1 MRMQRRRSSRFDPE
15 KVRLPLVALIDV
27 VLFLLFYFM
36 IAGSS
41 AGQESELSTALAT
54 AGNGGSGAARMQPQV
69 LAINMSNGKVVYNIG
84 QRTISTRTTLEGL
97 LKALPKESGIVVKPA
112 ADVSVESIAAA
123 VQVAKDVGFSK
134 ISYVMGK

>member
-1 MRMQRRRSSRFDPE
+1 MKRRRSSRFDPE

-36 IAGSS
+36 ISGSA

-54 AGNGGSGAARMQPQV
+54 AGTGGSGAARIQPQM
-69 LAINMSNGKVVYNIG
+69 LSISMNADRVVYSIG
-84 QRTISTRTTLEGL
+84 QRTISTRTSLESL
-97 LKALPKESGIVVKPA
+97 LKVLPKEAGIIIRPA
-112 ADVSVESIAAA
+112 PEVSVDSIAAA
-123 VQVAKDVGFSK
+123 VQVAKDAGFSR

>member
-1 MRMQRRRSSRFDPE
+1 MQRRRSSRFDPE

-36 IAGSS
+36 IAGSA

-54 AGNGGSGAARMQPQV
+54 AGTGGSGAARMQPQV
-69 LAINMSNGKVVYNIG
+69 LAVTMSNGRATYSIG
-84 QRTISTRTTLEGL
+84 QRTISTRASLEGL
-97 LKALPKESGIVVKPA
+97 LKVLPKESGIIVKPA
-112 ADVSVESIAAA
+112 SDVPVEAIAAA
-123 VQVAKDVGFSK
+123 VQVAKDAGFLK

>member
-1 MRMQRRRSSRFDPE
+1 MRMKRRRSSRFDPE

-36 IAGSS
+36 ISGSA

-54 AGNGGSGAARMQPQV
+54 AGTGGSGAARIQPQM
-69 LAINMSNGKVVYNIG
+69 LSISMNADRVVYSIG
-84 QRTISTRTTLEGL
+84 QRTISTRTSLESL
-97 LKALPKESGIVVKPA
+97 LKVLPKEAGIIIRPA
-112 ADVSVESIAAA
+112 PEVSVDSIAAA
-123 VQVAKDVGFSK
+123 VQVAKDAGFSR